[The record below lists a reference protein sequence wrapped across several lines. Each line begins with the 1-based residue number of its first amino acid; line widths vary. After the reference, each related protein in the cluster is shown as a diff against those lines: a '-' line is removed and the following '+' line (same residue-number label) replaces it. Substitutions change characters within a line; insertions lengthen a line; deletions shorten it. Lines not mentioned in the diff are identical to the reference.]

1 MSARLC
7 IRELISRV
15 GVLEANSGAVDD
27 GPLMLTASP
36 KRHAKTATDYFLS
49 ELYVHTDASSRGK
62 KLSSS
67 KQLLTRPM
75 SPLGTDSGGRAV
87 KMVGGSDEHAAAAEE
102 EDEMDA
108 IKKRRFIREIRR
120 LNKRLALLPR
130 SMRYQRWLYPYTVH
144 AHAHPH
150 THTHTHTYTQ
160 VLAHTGALT
169 HKHD

>member
-15 GVLEANSGAVDD
+15 GVLEANSGAVDA

-36 KRHAKTATDYFLS
+36 KRHAKTATDYFLR
-49 ELYVHTDASSRGK
+49 ELDVHTYASSRGK

-67 KQLLTRPM
+67 KQLFTRPT

-87 KMVGGSDEHAAAAEE
+87 KMVGGSDEHAAAAE
-102 EDEMDA
+102 DEKDA
-108 IKKRRFIREIRR
+108 IKKRRVIREIRR
-120 LNKRLALLPR
+120 LNRRLALLPR

-144 AHAHPH
+144 AHTHPQ
-150 THTHTHTYTQ
+150 THTHTHVHSSACTHGCT
-160 VLAHTGALT
+160 HT
-169 HKHD
+169 KS